1 MTLYVSFYSLRRKTD
16 RDAVID
22 PGAKLGQRRNMTKA
36 ASKSMTTK
44 AGPARVDGR
53 RERGRSS
60 HKRIVEAMMELIV
73 GGDLAPSAARVAE
86 EAGIG
91 LRTVLRHFDDMDAL
105 YAEITATI
113 TEQVMPIISA
123 PYPDQDWRANVR
135 DMVRRRVR
143 VFETTL
149 PFRLAA
155 NIKRY
160 QSPFLMG
167 QYGKVV
173 MLERELLLRLLPGA
187 VLTDRINVEA
197 LCAAL
202 SFQNWRVLRHDQGL
216 SAEEAG
222 TVMMHMVETL
232 MATIGDTA

>member
-1 MTLYVSFYSLRRKTD
+1 
-16 RDAVID
+16 
-22 PGAKLGQRRNMTKA
+22 
-36 ASKSMTTK
+36 MTTGVRK
-44 AGPARVDGR
+44 LAPPKGDAKRIDGR

-91 LRTVLRHFDDMDAL
+91 LRTVFRHFDDMDSL

-113 TEQVMPIISA
+113 TERVMPIVMA

-135 DMVRRRVR
+135 DLVRRRVR

-173 MLERELLLRLLPGA
+173 MLERELMLRLLPGD

-197 LCAAL
+197 LCTAL
-202 SFQNWRVLRHDQGL
+202 SFQNWRTLRHDQSL

-222 TVMMHMVETL
+222 TVMMHMVDTL
-232 MATIGDTA
+232 LATIAEKS

>member
-1 MTLYVSFYSLRRKTD
+1 MTTGVKKI
-16 RDAVID
+16 AA
-22 PGAKLGQRRNMTKA
+22 PKAKLD
-36 ASKSMTTK
+36 
-44 AGPARVDGR
+44 RVDGR

-60 HKRIVEAMMELIV
+60 HKRIVEAMMELII
-73 GGDLAPSAARVAE
+73 GGDLSPSAARVAE

-91 LRTVLRHFDDMDAL
+91 LRTVFRHFDDMDAL
-105 YAEITATI
+105 YAEITATVADR
-113 TEQVMPIISA
+113 VMPIVAA

-143 VFETTL
+143 VFEIML

-173 MLERELLLRLLPGA
+173 MLERELLLRLLPDA

-197 LCAAL
+197 LCATL
-202 SFQNWRVLRHDQGL
+202 SFQNWRALRHDQGL

-222 TVMMHMVETL
+222 TVTMHMVDALLT
-232 MATIGDTA
+232 TIGEAA

>member
-1 MTLYVSFYSLRRKTD
+1 
-16 RDAVID
+16 
-22 PGAKLGQRRNMTKA
+22 MTKA
-36 ASKSMTTK
+36 ASKSMATQ
-44 AGPARVDGR
+44 ADPARVDGR

-91 LRTVLRHFDDMDAL
+91 LRTVFRHFDDMDAL

-113 TEQVMPIISA
+113 TERVMPIVAA

-135 DMVRRRVR
+135 DLVRRRVR

-173 MLERELLLRLLPGA
+173 MLERELLLRLLPGG

-197 LCAAL
+197 LCASL
-202 SFQNWRVLRHDQGL
+202 SFQNWRALRHDQGL

-222 TVMMHMVETL
+222 TVTMHMAETL
-232 MATIGDTA
+232 MATIGDAA